1 MQAVNYLSVVSLLE
15 AADSDVAVD
24 FGNETLEHLARAEFN
39 KLCGAGGNHVAHGLC
54 PAHGS
59 GELCDEVGL
68 DFGGGGGGQ
77 GVHVLGNGAE
87 GGVGLGW
94 LL

>member
-39 KLCGAGGNHVAHGLC
+39 KLCGLSLIHI
-54 PAHGS
+54 
-59 GELCDEVGL
+59 
-68 DFGGGGGGQ
+68 
-77 GVHVLGNGAE
+77 
-87 GGVGLGW
+87 
-94 LL
+94 